1 MSYCRF
7 SGADAYI
14 YDHVYFGLFC
24 QGCHLMPLET
34 TYSTFFEMDM
44 TYHQDFV
51 AGYDYDKMLA
61 HVAEHR
67 AAGDYIP
74 EDVDER
80 LRFERDCNH
89 DYKSNGYCKHC
100 RRKQDDQD
108 FG

>member
-1 MSYCRF
+1 
-7 SGADAYI
+7 
-14 YDHVYFGLFC
+14 
-24 QGCHLMPLET
+24 MPTET

-67 AAGDYIP
+67 AAGDHIP

-80 LRFERDCNH
+80 LIFERDCNH
-89 DYKSNGYCKHC
+89 DYKSDGYCKHC
-100 RRKQDDQD
+100 WRKQDAQD
-108 FG
+108 FR

>member
-7 SGADAYI
+7 SDADAYI

-24 QGCHLMPLET
+24 QVCHLMPTET
-34 TYSTFFEMDM
+34 SYSVVFEMDM

-89 DYKSNGYCKHC
+89 DYKSDGYCKHC
-100 RRKQDDQD
+100 WRKQDGQD
-108 FG
+108 LG